1 MTVSTA
7 STNRLYSFLND
18 APPKSCT
25 QLCKKMGCK
34 TQRNKTT
41 FQAKNKI
48 ESESNLFIRLV
59 YVLTITECNI
69 CSSGCQ
75 ELQTPPP
82 ADFLSIEKFW
92 AEPNLI
98 SRIRFSQIPNETFD
112 FQIPVRHR
120 ATSLERLAHVI
131 AHFKTNDGNVVCE
144 TKNFAYLNDKL
155 HYKITKSHKIQE
167 ERQR

>member
-1 MTVSTA
+1 MRRPKA
-7 STNRLYSFLND
+7 
-18 APPKSCT
+18 APNSA
-25 QLCKKMGCK
+25 KKMGCK

-48 ESESNLFIRLV
+48 ESENNLFIRLV

-69 CSSGCQ
+69 CSNDCQ

-82 ADFLSIEKFW
+82 AVLLSIEKFW

-131 AHFKTNDGNVVCE
+131 AHFKTNDDNVVYE
-144 TKNFAYLNDKL
+144 SKNFA
-155 HYKITKSHKIQE
+155 
-167 ERQR
+167 